1 MFDRSKNPPNDD
13 HDRNEG
19 NIVNIFHSQ
28 LLLLV
33 KRIMFSLEW
42 IFIGVVTGLLMVS
55 VFIPPSRTEPRVPT
69 PNTKQVYKTSSGCV
83 KFKTHEVPCSQEAM
97 SLNLV
102 ASQHK

>member
-1 MFDRSKNPPNDD
+1 MFNRSECPAKNDNN
-13 HDRNEG
+13 RNEG
-19 NIVNIFHSQ
+19 NIVNIFHYQ

-42 IFIGVVTGLLMVS
+42 VFIGIVTGLLMVS
-55 VFIPPSRTEPRVPT
+55 VFIPPSRKEPRVPT